1 MTHLLDTHAWI
12 QRALGEHLPPLVN
25 QTLTRHA
32 ETLAI
37 ADISLWEAAKLVE
50 LGRLQ
55 LSIPLAEFF
64 RLAITPELTVLP
76 ITPAIAERV
85 TALEAAGFHK
95 DPADQLIVD
104 GVGAWVTANFG
115 RHAHPSVGRCAAAV
129 ANYSPLRI
137 RIPPNSGSRVQSA
150 QSAMVN
156 RGSPDTLSLED

>member
-12 QRALGEHLPPLVN
+12 QRALGEPLPPLVD

-32 ETLAI
+32 ARLAI
-37 ADISLWEAAKLVE
+37 AGISLWEAAKLAE

-55 LSIPLAEFF
+55 LSIPLAEIF

-95 DPADQLIVD
+95 DPADQLIVT
-104 GVGAWVTANFG
+104 TAMMHG
-115 RHAHPSVGRCAAAV
+115 LRLISDDK
-129 ANYSPLRI
+129 RI
-137 RIPPNSGSRVQSA
+137 RRWGGVPLLWRTT
-150 QSAMVN
+150 
-156 RGSPDTLSLED
+156 RR